1 MQAGIQSDMD
11 SETQY
16 LEDIQR
22 EEVNELCQQEALN
35 DMDIHDMS
43 FDPN

>member
-1 MQAGIQSDMD
+1 MQTGIKTDID
-11 SETQY
+11 SEIQD
-16 LEDIQR
+16 LDDIQR
-22 EEVNELCQQEALN
+22 EDVNELCQQEALN